1 MLAQRSVEIVRESSR
16 ARVLLNPDRRR
27 LVDALVGGP
36 DSATGL
42 ARRLRDT
49 RQRINYHLRLLEDAG
64 IVELVEERRKGSQ
77 PERVMRLVARRYV
90 IDPAAVEGPAPDP
103 DEVGDRFSATYLV
116 ALASRALHELADLI
130 DRAKTR
136 RARLATVS
144 VNTSVRLASPAAFDA
159 FTRDI
164 TEAIGAVVARHHTEH
179 RDGRWFRVLAGAY
192 PGQRPARTREGSQR

>member
-64 IVELVEERRKGSQ
+64 LVELVEERRKGSQ

-116 ALASRALHELADLI
+116 ALASRALRELAELI

-136 RARLATVS
+136 RARVATAS
-144 VNTSVRLASPAAFDA
+144 VDTEIRLASPAAFDA
-159 FTRDI
+159 FARDL
-164 TEAIGAVVARHHTEH
+164 TEAVAAVVARHHTEQGG
-179 RDGRWFRVLAGAY
+179 GRWFRAVAGAY
-192 PGQRPARTREGSQR
+192 PGPRPTPTRKGSHS